1 MGDLRLQLR
10 DKTRPLTPAQY
21 RAAHGTSRQPRPPQ
35 PQPPRAPAP
44 APERDDDLPE
54 PHAKRPK
61 YEPLRQPGRT
71 DFHGPDPALKA
82 RQRAFAAHDFATPWA
97 SDEQTEEWLVKYPA
111 LRKRNFFIVQ
121 DHRATSWHHDLRL
134 QLDGVTISWAIPR
147 GLHHPDRGH
156 RRLAVETQPH
166 SIAWSLWEGP
176 TVRSVDKPT
185 GVWDIGT
192 YTIHE
197 TKASIKRRAPTATST
212 LYAEETPTSQLSEDE
227 DELQETRFRNAY
239 HSAAGLATPAAPGA
253 PGLPVKDVSGRK
265 RGFVVELN
273 GERWRGLKLHFV
285 HDPYDFKISRSR
297 EAGNA
302 LIRAAQWFF
311 TFSSA
316 DSTTHLRDTES
327 STLDPTRSLLTH
339 RTLDDIRADSIALL
353 DAAGARRGP
362 TRRTYDPE
370 AFRRFRGFRRSEAVA
385 VEEEVEDEMT
395 QAQWDYLSQADDGV
409 EGRASSR
416 GGGRERS

>member
-1 MGDLRLQLR
+1 MGDLRLKLR
-10 DKTRPLTPAQY
+10 DKTRPLTPAEY
-21 RAAHGTSRQPRPPQ
+21 RASHFPRRPRPPRSS
-35 PQPPRAPAP
+35 PTRARAPAP
-44 APERDDDLPE
+44 DRDDDLQGP
-54 PHAKRPK
+54 PAKRAK

-82 RQRAFAAHDFATPWA
+82 RQRTFAARDFATPWA
-97 SDEQTEEWLVKYPA
+97 TEQQIDDWLDKYPA

-134 QLDGVTISWAIPR
+134 QLDGVTVSWAIPR
-147 GLHHPDRGH
+147 GLHDPDRGH

-176 TVRSVDKPT
+176 TVHSVDKPT

-197 TKASIKRRAPTATST
+197 TKAAIKRRAPTSTST
-212 LYAEETPTSQLSEDE
+212 IYAEETPTSQLSEDE

-239 HSAAGLATPAAPGA
+239 HAAAGLATPAAPGA
-253 PGLPVKDVSGRK
+253 PGLPVDDVSGRK

-316 DSTTHLRDTES
+316 DASIHLRDTES
-327 STLDPTRSLLTH
+327 STLDRTRSLLTD
-339 RTLDDIRADSIALL
+339 RTLDEIRDDSIVLL

-362 TRRTYDPE
+362 TRRAYDPE
-370 AFRRFRGFRRSEAVA
+370 TFRRFRRFRERDAVA

-395 QAQWDYLSQADDGV
+395 QAQWDEFSQADGGD

-416 GGGRERS
+416 GRRRVRS